1 MGKIQGLDPGC
12 GVQAWGDLGKEQ
24 DSVVRAGWD
33 LESRIG
39 SYFLLGC
46 GIEAQ
51 ERVSVRL

>member
-12 GVQAWGDLGKEQ
+12 RVQAWGDLGKEQ
-24 DSVVRAGWD
+24 DPGVRAGWG